1 MIVRQTGVDTVK
13 RQHRC
18 VVRFRQ
24 RLLQQVSG
32 SLLHER
38 QVCTRQVTIIEKEN
52 DVPRSRE
59 RGFVGS
65 YGDIFCAS
73 ACRRTLPAIEIPFA
87 VIRCAFDY
95 IESDYFFGAFP
106 HPRL

>member
-1 MIVRQTGVDTVK
+1 MIVRQAGVDTVK

-24 RLLQQVSG
+24 RFLQQVS
-32 SLLHER
+32 SRLLHER

-52 DVPRSRE
+52 DVPCSQC

-65 YGDIFCAS
+65 YGDIFWPS
-73 ACRRTLPAIEIPFA
+73 ACRRILPAIEIPLA
-87 VIRCAFDY
+87 VIRCAFD
-95 IESDYFFGAFP
+95 
-106 HPRL
+106 